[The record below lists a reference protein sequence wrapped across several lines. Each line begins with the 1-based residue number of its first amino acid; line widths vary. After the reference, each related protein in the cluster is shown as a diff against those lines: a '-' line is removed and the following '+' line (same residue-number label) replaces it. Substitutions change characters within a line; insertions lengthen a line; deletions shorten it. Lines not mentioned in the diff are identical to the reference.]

1 MLQGRFVAEVGLR
14 QAWPFVAFCDS
25 HPSATSEIRLYIDT
39 TFRLEPGRRVFEDG
53 DAERAAAEL
62 LDLSNR
68 TLTDVQTKEA
78 NELLLSF
85 DGGDPGARHCG
96 NRGDLHHPRWLVAGR
111 AVDERCF
118 ARRRWCRSE
127 FEGQR
132 LVGWA

>member
-1 MLQGRFVAEVGLR
+1 VVANAQMLQGRFVAEVGLR
-14 QAWPFVAFCDS
+14 QTWPFVAFCDS

-85 DGGDPGARHCG
+85 DGGDRVLVIAGTAATFTTHAG
-96 NRGDLHHPRWLVAGR
+96 WWLG
-111 AVDERCF
+111 ER
-118 ARRRWCRSE
+118 
-127 FEGQR
+127 
-132 LVGWA
+132 